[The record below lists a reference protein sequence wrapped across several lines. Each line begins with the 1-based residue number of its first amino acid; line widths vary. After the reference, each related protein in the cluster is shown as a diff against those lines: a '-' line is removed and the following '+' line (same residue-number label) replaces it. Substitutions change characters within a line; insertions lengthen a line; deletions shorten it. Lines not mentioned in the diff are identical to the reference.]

1 MYQLIE
7 VSCGCERLLRV
18 RLPSKSL
25 AMLIISSIDGDLPI
39 KHTFK
44 GKVVGSWMK
53 GCQSR

>member
-7 VSCGCERLLRV
+7 VSCGREKLRV

-25 AMLIISSIDGDLPI
+25 ATLIISSINGDSPV

-44 GKVVGSWMK
+44 GKAVGS
-53 GCQSR
+53 